1 MSFLHF
7 TYSIPKMHYNSIDL
21 FFSFHYTVY
30 NFSKWITVISNF
42 LFRATQKIN
51 ILNFGGKIMNIY
63 DFNVKN
69 IKGEDVSLAD
79 YKGKVVLIVNTAS
92 KCGFT
97 PQYEGLEALYKKY
110 KDQGLIILGFPS
122 NQFLAQEP
130 GSAEEVQSFCKLNFG
145 VTFPL
150 FAKTDVRG
158 KSAAPLFTYLSDAA
172 PFQGFETDK
181 EMGKLIQQ
189 VVSEHYPEN
198 VEGNGIK
205 WNFTK
210 FLVSRDG
217 NTVTRFEPTVTPEEL
232 EPAVKAAL

>member
-1 MSFLHF
+1 MLVEHRYVVRRLANVDHIGRGPVLNVWMSQYGFPDG
-7 TYSIPKMHYNSIDL
+7 SVNIDPVDDRIRTAEVVAKGL
-21 FFSFHYTVY
+21 PGLDVHP
-30 NFSKWITVISNF
+30 KWITVISNF

-69 IKGEDVSLAD
+69 IKGEEVSLAD

-158 KSAAPLFTYLSDAA
+158 KSAAPLFTYFLKASVWIAWVWRQFRRRRAGLS
-172 PFQGFETDK
+172 
-181 EMGKLIQQ
+181 
-189 VVSEHYPEN
+189 
-198 VEGNGIK
+198 
-205 WNFTK
+205 
-210 FLVSRDG
+210 R
-217 NTVTRFEPTVTPEEL
+217 
-232 EPAVKAAL
+232 